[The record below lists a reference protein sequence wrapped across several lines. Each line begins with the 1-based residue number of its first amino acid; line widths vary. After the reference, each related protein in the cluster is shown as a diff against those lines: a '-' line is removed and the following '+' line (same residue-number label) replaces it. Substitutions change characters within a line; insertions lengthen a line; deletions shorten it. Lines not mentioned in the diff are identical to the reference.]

1 MHQLLFRRN
10 GHLKTA
16 TCAGMP
22 TLFIDGVVYR
32 GGYDPPTLLA
42 ALAA

>member
-1 MHQLLFRRN
+1 VT
-10 GHLKTA
+10 GT
-16 TCAGMP
+16 P

-42 ALAA
+42 ALTP